1 MTMLSV
7 VTKPRP
13 SQRASLRS
21 SSFTARVRRPRVW
34 MYWQAAFVQA
44 GWPTHNL
51 DLRGHGA
58 SGAVD
63 LRQVGIFD
71 YVDDVNA
78 VADQLTRRRS
88 WVGWSMGG
96 HIAVI
101 AASRG
106 GYAGCI
112 AFDPDPPPDR
122 VDESVEMAYGL
133 RTPEEIGYT
142 LDGDPRLLP
151 HMPDLTTEER
161 RIAQSSLCDESRL
174 MGSQRRRGILIERM
188 PCPMLE
194 ILGGLDDY
202 YPTEPSYH
210 GVGLAGDQCS
220 LPSLHIGGLYSAV
233 ACKQS
238 CCLRCLLAEHE
249 RVTGACRSRLT
260 DAVLIPSVGMHLR
273 LIRPVLPPSTAS

>member
-7 VTKPRP
+7 VTKLPLEP
-13 SQRASLRS
+13 
-21 SSFTARVRRPRVW
+21 TGKPPVI
-34 MYWQAAFVQA
+34 FV
-44 GWPTHNL
+44 
-51 DLRGHGA
+51 HGA
-58 SGAVD
+58 GTSAPVWTFGRQRRSGGMADAQPRSARARGKRAVD
-63 LRQVGIFD
+63 LTRVGIFD

-78 VADQLTRRRS
+78 VAEQLDAPPVV
-88 WVGWSMGG
+88 VGWSMGG

-106 GYAGCI
+106 GYAGCV
-112 AFDPDPPPDR
+112 ALDPDPPPDR

-151 HMPDLTTEER
+151 LMPDLTTEER

-174 MGSQRRRGILIERM
+174 MGSQRRRGIIIERM

-210 GVGLAGDQCS
+210 GVGLAGDQVFVADS
-220 LPSLHIGGLYSAV
+220 SHWGLVLSRRVQAKLLP
-233 ACKQS
+233 Q
-238 CCLRCLLAEHE
+238 
-249 RVTGACRSRLT
+249 
-260 DAVLIPSVGMHLR
+260 VLDWLNKNV
-273 LIRPVLPPSTAS
+273 

>member
-7 VTKPRP
+7 FTKLPPEPTGRP
-13 SQRASLRS
+13 PVIFVHGAGTSA
-21 SSFTARVRRPRVW
+21 PVW
-34 MYWQAAFVQA
+34 TYWQAAFVEA
-44 GWPTHNL
+44 GWPTYNL

-63 LRQVGIFD
+63 LTQVGIFD
-71 YVDDVNA
+71 YVDDVNTLA
-78 VADQLTRRRS
+78 GQLDASTVV
-88 WVGWSMGG
+88 VGWSMGG

-106 GYAGCI
+106 GYA
-112 AFDPDPPPDR
+112 ASVALDPDPPVDR
-122 VDESVEMAYGL
+122 VDDSVEMIYGL
-133 RTPEEIGYT
+133 RIPEEIGYT

-151 HMPDLTTEER
+151 HMPDLTMEER

-210 GVGLAGDQCS
+210 GVGLAGDQVFVPDS
-220 LPSLHIGGLYSAV
+220 SHWGLVLSRRVQAKLLP
-233 ACKQS
+233 Q
-238 CCLRCLLAEHE
+238 
-249 RVTGACRSRLT
+249 
-260 DAVLIPSVGMHLR
+260 VLDWLGRNV
-273 LIRPVLPPSTAS
+273 

>member
-1 MTMLSV
+1 MTTLSV
-7 VTKPRP
+7 VTKLP
-13 SQRASLRS
+13 SEPTGKPPVIFVHGAGTS
-21 SSFTARVRRPRVW
+21 APVW

-78 VADQLTRRRS
+78 VADQLDTPPIV
-88 WVGWSMGG
+88 VGWSMGG

-210 GVGLAGDQCS
+210 GVGLAGDQVF
-220 LPSLHIGGLYSAV
+220 V
-233 ACKQS
+233 ADS
-238 CCLRCLLAEHE
+238 SH
-249 RVTGACRSRLT
+249 
-260 DAVLIPSVGMHLR
+260 
-273 LIRPVLPPSTAS
+273 

>member
-1 MTMLSV
+1 MTILSV
-7 VTKPRP
+7 FTKLPPEPTGRP
-13 SQRASLRS
+13 PVIFVHGAGTSA
-21 SSFTARVRRPRVW
+21 PVW
-34 MYWQAAFVQA
+34 TFWQAAFVEA

-71 YVDDVNA
+71 YVDDVNT
-78 VADQLTRRRS
+78 VARQLDTPPVV
-88 WVGWSMGG
+88 VGWSMGG

-151 HMPDLTTEER
+151 HMPDLTMEER

-210 GVGLAGDQCS
+210 GVGLAGDQVFVPDS
-220 LPSLHIGGLYSAV
+220 SHWGLVLSRRVQAKLLP
-233 ACKQS
+233 Q
-238 CCLRCLLAEHE
+238 
-249 RVTGACRSRLT
+249 
-260 DAVLIPSVGMHLR
+260 VLDWLGRNV
-273 LIRPVLPPSTAS
+273 